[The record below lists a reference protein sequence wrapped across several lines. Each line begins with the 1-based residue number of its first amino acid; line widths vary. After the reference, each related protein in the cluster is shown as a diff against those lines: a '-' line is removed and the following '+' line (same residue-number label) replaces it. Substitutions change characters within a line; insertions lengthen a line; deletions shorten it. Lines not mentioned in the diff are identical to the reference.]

1 MGLIL
6 KVKDQMRRVLG
17 LNDTPHR
24 TALAFAI
31 GVFIAFSPL
40 LGLHFILAILSAWLF
55 RLNRV
60 AILVGAFVN
69 NPWTITPITLSSTW
83 FGLEI
88 CCRAR
93 QIPPINFENVTFA
106 NMAAQLKSY
115 LFPFVLGSTLLG
127 LVFSVI
133 SYFVMLWMISQYRK
147 IKKPDSTEPAAES
160 SSSP

>member
-1 MGLIL
+1 MGLML
-6 KVKDQMRRVLG
+6 KVKEQARRVLG

-24 TALAFAI
+24 TALAFAV

-40 LGLHFILAILSAWLF
+40 LGLHFILAIISAWLF

-69 NPWTITPITLSSTW
+69 NPWTFTPITLSSTW
-83 FGLEI
+83 FGIEL
-88 CCRAR
+88 CCKAN
-93 QIPPINFENVTFA
+93 QIPPINWENITVA
-106 NMAAQLKSY
+106 NMTAQLKSY

-133 SYFVMLWMISQYRK
+133 AYFAMLWMISQYRK
-147 IKKPDSTEPAAES
+147 MKKQETVAES
-160 SSSP
+160 SNP